1 MLGGHAASA
10 KATRGG
16 VGGVFYGWAVFDR
29 FSAGALRAIASA
41 ESEARDLG
49 HSHIGTEHLLLGI
62 VADVNTPAGQALAAC
77 GATLAGCRSKVAETV
92 PADGVSGADS
102 PVFSDRAK
110 RALERASRMSL
121 RRLDAFV
128 EAEHILLSVL
138 DVEGRAGQVLRGVF
152 VDIGQLR
159 ESVVESIERGGVV
172 AATETP
178 AGVPVSPHCARCG
191 SALDAVLAH
200 RVMTSRSD
208 TDSLELVVAYCSAC
222 GTVFGASPLSNL
234 R

>member
-1 MLGGHAASA
+1 VL
-10 KATRGG
+10 
-16 VGGVFYGWAVFDR
+16 YGWVVFDR

-49 HSHIGTEHLLLGI
+49 HSQIGTEHLLLGI

-92 PADGVSGADS
+92 PADGESGADGG
-102 PVFSDRAK
+102 PVFSNRAK

-121 RRLDAFV
+121 RRLDPFV

-138 DVEGRAGQVLRGVF
+138 DVEGRAGQILRGVF

-159 ESVVESIERGGVV
+159 ESVVDSIERGGAVV
-172 AATETP
+172 ATEMPTD
-178 AGVPVSPHCARCG
+178 VPVSPRCARCG
-191 SALDAVLAH
+191 SPLDAVLAH
-200 RVMTSRSD
+200 RVMTSQD
-208 TDSLELVVAYCSAC
+208 DADSLEFVVAYCSAC
-222 GTVFGASPLSNL
+222 GTVLGASPRS
-234 R
+234 